1 MNPEIIALI
10 ALIGAG
16 VIYVILPK
24 RTNVLDP
31 DSVDASSWVERRE
44 QPQEEPSF
52 PPKTQRFI
60 PTPVYTIQ
68 EGDNEDEQDGGSRR
82 QTKKRPTK
90 KRPTKR
96 RQTKRRQTKRRHA
109 KRRQTKK
116 RHTKNKTNS

>member
-24 RTNVLDP
+24 RTNVLDT
-31 DSVDASSWVERRE
+31 DSTDPSSWVERRE
-44 QPQEEPSF
+44 QQEPSS
-52 PPKTQRFI
+52 PPTKTQRFK

-82 QTKKRPTK
+82 R
-90 KRPTKR
+90 KR
-96 RQTKRRQTKRRHA
+96 RQTKRRQTKRR
-109 KRRQTKK
+109 QTDKK
-116 RHTKNKTNS
+116 KTNKKKTNR

>member
-10 ALIGAG
+10 ALIGVG

-31 DSVDASSWVERRE
+31 NSVDPSSWVERRE
-44 QPQEEPSF
+44 QQEPSS
-52 PPKTQRFI
+52 PPTKTRRFK

-82 QTKKRPTK
+82 R
-90 KRPTKR
+90 KR
-96 RQTKRRQTKRRHA
+96 RQTKRRQTKRS
-109 KRRQTKK
+109 KRQRYL
-116 RHTKNKTNS
+116 